1 MISNEEQVRAAIAEQ
16 AGEWLVT
23 NDDGPLDARDS
34 AALIAW
40 LKASPVHV
48 EEFLGVSVIARDL
61 REARSDPEYS
71 LETVL
76 ARARAEDDTPVQPL
90 WSGVIAPVRGISSRR
105 WLTAAATMAA
115 AVIVLS
121 LGLFSLWNVRPIA
134 QVSAPGGTTALHFE
148 TRHGEQLSRRLPD
161 NSVLHLNTDS
171 AVTIRFGKTERLV
184 TLTSGQADF
193 EVAHDPNR
201 AFRVFAGSAEVVAL
215 GTKFDVRLEHD
226 STVVTVIEG
235 RVTVG
240 LSPMSEKLAPH
251 SSQNHP
257 PRFVQ
262 LGADQQIRVA
272 ADEWPATPA
281 AVDAQRT
288 TAWLH
293 RQIVFDQEPLERVAA
308 EFNRYAPKPIEIAT
322 PALRNLEISGVF
334 ATDDTEAFIAFLRS
348 LTGVRV
354 EVTTT
359 RIRVSRD
366 PGGAAPD
373 YT

>member
-1 MISNEEQVRAAIAEQ
+1 MISKEEQVRAAIAEQ
-16 AGEWLVT
+16 AGEWLVA

-34 AALIAW
+34 AALAAW

-61 REARSDPEYS
+61 REAGIDPEYS

-90 WSGVIAPVRGISSRR
+90 WPRVVTAVRELPSRR
-105 WLTAAATMAA
+105 WLPAPATMAA
-115 AVIVLS
+115 LRGVR
-121 LGLFSLWNVRPIA
+121 LGLFSFWNVRPIA
-134 QVSAPGGTTALHFE
+134 QVSAPGATTALHFE
-148 TRHGEQLSRRLPD
+148 TRHGEQLSRRLTD
-161 NSVLHLNTDS
+161 DSVLHLNTDS
-171 AVTIRFGKTERLV
+171 GVTVRYDKKQRLV
-184 TLTSGQADF
+184 TLTAGQADF
-193 EVAHDPNR
+193 EVAHEPER
-201 AFRVFAGSAEVVAL
+201 AFRVFAGSAEVVAI

-226 STVVTVIEG
+226 STVVTVVEG

-240 LSPMSEKLAPH
+240 PSPLSEKLGPH
-251 SSQNHP
+251 SGQNHP
-257 PRFVQ
+257 PRVQ

-272 ADEWPATPA
+272 EGQWPATPA

-334 ATDDTEAFIAFLRS
+334 ATDDTEAFVAFLRS
-348 LTGVRV
+348 LKGVRV

-359 RIRVSRD
+359 RIRVLQD
-366 PGGAAPD
+366 PGVAAPD
-373 YT
+373 YP

>member
-1 MISNEEQVRAAIAEQ
+1 MIPNEDKVRAAIAEQ

-23 NDDGPLDARDS
+23 NDDGPLEARDC
-34 AALIAW
+34 AALTAW

-76 ARARAEDDTPVQPL
+76 AHARTEDDTPVQPL
-90 WSGVIAPVRGISSRR
+90 WPRVITAVRDLPSRR
-105 WLTAAATMAA
+105 WLTAAAAMAA
-115 AVIVLS
+115 VAVS

-134 QVSAPGGTTALHFE
+134 EVSAPGIIAALHFE
-148 TRHGEQLSRRLPD
+148 TRHGEQLSRRLVD
-161 NSVLHLNTDS
+161 DSVLHLNTDS
-171 AVTIRFGKTERLV
+171 AVTVRYDKKQRLV
-184 TLTSGQADF
+184 TLTAGQADF
-193 EVAHDPNR
+193 EVAHDPER
-201 AFRVFAGSAEVVAL
+201 AFRVFAGSAEVVAI

-226 STVVTVIEG
+226 STVVTVVEG
-235 RVTVG
+235 RVAVG
-240 LSPMSEKLAPH
+240 PSPLLKKLGPH
-251 SSQNHP
+251 SGQNHP

-366 PGGAAPD
+366 PGVAAPD